1 MTDSHNSGQHKDRE
15 AAAAEVRRM
24 WQPTPSWTQPDPN
37 ADAESAEDTETDALS
52 EDFSSGDTN
61 WSRPVNQPAPWTQP
75 NQPAPAAPTASWAQP
90 AADPAAASWTQ
101 PEEEDDDALSRA
113 ADGLGGAGARAGE
126 DRDGEQGAGGSAFGG
141 SSFSTGGGAGGGLGP
156 DDAGFGQPA
165 GGEPGQ
171 GGQAGQSGRGGLA
184 GQDTQAG
191 QGGLTGDG
199 GQPGQSGPAGQD
211 AQLGQGG
218 LAGQDTQG
226 RLAGQDAQAGQG
238 GLAGQGGQAGSGAAA
253 GAAGQGAQAGQAGAG
268 GQGLSPAAQAF
279 FPQGVPG
286 QQHQQPQNLS
296 YRSDELL
303 QALPLPREAPAER
316 GVRSVLKLRPG
327 SSERSERIARA
338 TAATAFRRPVT
349 IVVANPKGGSG
360 KTPTT
365 LLLAGALGQA
375 RGGGVVAW
383 DNNELRGNMHLRTHD
398 TNSRSTVTDMLQ
410 AMPMLTQPD
419 ARLGDVAA
427 YLRHQVSG
435 QYDVLTSA
443 TTTYAQIEA
452 KDFDQIH
459 RLMSRFYKVLVID
472 TGNNEGSS
480 NWREAMKAADALV
493 IPIKWK
499 SLSCAAA
506 VQMLEELDN
515 QGPEA
520 QRLIRRAVIAVSN
533 GPGDVNKEVEKQL
546 RPYFDSRAAAVVDI
560 PTDMHIAAEGPL
572 DHSALQPATRRAALE
587 LAARVSEQIT
597 KSLNTPR

>member
-37 ADAESAEDTETDALS
+37 DTEPAEEKDEQQPDALS
-52 EDFSSGDTN
+52 QEFPGDS
-61 WSRPVNQPAPWTQP
+61 WSTPATDQPVDQPAPWTQP
-75 NQPAPAAPTASWAQP
+75 QATPPAPSWTQP
-90 AADPAAASWTQ
+90 VAESAAASWTQ
-101 PEEEDDDALSRA
+101 PEEFDEEPVVEPQAPDATEPTAESPEQTP
-113 ADGLGGAGARAGE
+113 AGPN
-126 DRDGEQGAGGSAFGG
+126 SPVFGG
-141 SSFSTGGGAGGGLGP
+141 SSFHGSGSGPEQSTP
-156 DDAGFGQPA
+156 GQPQPGQA
-165 GGEPGQ
+165 GQLGQPGQAGQPGQPGPQRGQ
-171 GGQAGQSGRGGLA
+171 GGQ
-184 GQDTQAG
+184 
-191 QGGLTGDG
+191 
-199 GQPGQSGPAGQD
+199 P
-211 AQLGQGG
+211 
-218 LAGQDTQG
+218 
-226 RLAGQDAQAGQG
+226 
-238 GLAGQGGQAGSGAAA
+238 
-253 GAAGQGAQAGQAGAG
+253 
-268 GQGLSPAAQAF
+268 LSPAAQHF
-279 FPQGVPG
+279 FPQGIPG
-286 QQHQQPQNLS
+286 QQPPQPPQNLS
-296 YRSDELL
+296 FRTDDLI

-316 GVRSVLKLRPG
+316 GVRSMLKLRPG

-365 LLLAGALGQA
+365 LLLSGALGQA

-452 KDFDQIH
+452 NDFDLIH
-459 RLMSRFYKVLVID
+459 RLLSRFYKVLVID

-546 RPYFDSRAAAVVDI
+546 RPYFESRAAAVVDI

-572 DHSALQPATRRAALE
+572 DHSALQPATRRAALD
-587 LAARVSEQIT
+587 LAARVSEQVTIA
-597 KSLNTPR
+597 LNAPR

>member
-24 WQPTPSWTQPDPN
+24 WQPTPSWSQPDPN
-37 ADAESAEDTETDALS
+37 QTSDAEPVEETEEQADALS
-52 EDFSSGDTN
+52 QEFPGDSWSGPAAKPAD
-61 WSRPVNQPAPWTQP
+61 QPAPWTQP
-75 NQPAPAAPTASWAQP
+75 QASAPTPSWTQP
-90 AADPAAASWTQ
+90 AADAGAASWSQ
-101 PEEEDDDALSRA
+101 PEEQDDEAALEAEPA
-113 ADGLGGAGARAGE
+113 ADDTAAPAQE
-126 DRDGEQGAGGSAFGG
+126 PAQQPTQSSPVFGG
-141 SSFSTGGGAGGGLGP
+141 SSFHGS
-156 DDAGFGQPA
+156 GQDQAAQPQSAQFPPA
-165 GGEPGQ
+165 QPPQAAPAPQPGQ
-171 GGQAGQSGRGGLA
+171 GGQ
-184 GQDTQAG
+184 
-191 QGGLTGDG
+191 
-199 GQPGQSGPAGQD
+199 P
-211 AQLGQGG
+211 
-218 LAGQDTQG
+218 
-226 RLAGQDAQAGQG
+226 
-238 GLAGQGGQAGSGAAA
+238 
-253 GAAGQGAQAGQAGAG
+253 
-268 GQGLSPAAQAF
+268 LSPAAQHF

-286 QQHQQPQNLS
+286 QQAQQPQQNLS
-296 YRSDELL
+296 YRADELI

-316 GVRSVLKLRPG
+316 GMRSVLKLRPG

-365 LLLAGALGQA
+365 LMLAGALGQA

-427 YLRHQVSG
+427 YLRHQVAG

-459 RLMSRFYKVLVID
+459 RLLSRFYKVLVID

-546 RPYFDSRAAAVVDI
+546 RPYFESRAAAVVDI
-560 PTDMHIAAEGPL
+560 PTDMHVAAEGPL
-572 DHSALQPATRRAALE
+572 DHSALQPATRRAALD

-597 KSLNTPR
+597 TALNTPR

>member
-24 WQPTPSWTQPDPN
+24 WQPTPSWTQPDDN
-37 ADAESAEDTETDALS
+37 EAVEEKTEDAAEPADALS
-52 EDFSSGDTN
+52 QDFPGDS
-61 WSRPVNQPAPWTQP
+61 WSAKPVDQPAPWTQP
-75 NQPAPAAPTASWAQP
+75 QTTPPAPSWAQP
-90 AADPAAASWTQ
+90 VPDSAASSWSQ
-101 PEEEDDDALSRA
+101 PEADDEEDVVPATDEPQHDAPV
-113 ADGLGGAGARAGE
+113 
-126 DRDGEQGAGGSAFGG
+126 FGG
-141 SSFSTGGGAGGGLGP
+141 SSFQNQDQQPTPPPAQP
-156 DDAGFGQPA
+156 TQAAQPQPGQPQP
-165 GGEPGQ
+165 GQFQQGQ
-171 GGQAGQSGRGGLA
+171 GGQNP
-184 GQDTQAG
+184 
-191 QGGLTGDG
+191 
-199 GQPGQSGPAGQD
+199 GQP
-211 AQLGQGG
+211 
-218 LAGQDTQG
+218 
-226 RLAGQDAQAGQG
+226 
-238 GLAGQGGQAGSGAAA
+238 
-253 GAAGQGAQAGQAGAG
+253 
-268 GQGLSPAAQAF
+268 LSPAAQHF
-279 FPQGVPG
+279 FPQGIPG
-286 QQHQQPQNLS
+286 QQQAPQPPQNLS
-296 YRSDELL
+296 FRTDDLI

-316 GVRSVLKLRPG
+316 GVRSMLKLRPG
-327 SSERSERIARA
+327 TSERSERLARA

-365 LLLAGALGQA
+365 LLLSGALGQA

-427 YLRHQVSG
+427 YLRHQVAG

-459 RLMSRFYKVLVID
+459 RLLSRFYKVLVID

-533 GPGDVNKEVEKQL
+533 GPGDVNKDVEKQL
-546 RPYFDSRAAAVVDI
+546 RPYFESRAAAVIDI

-587 LAARVSEQIT
+587 LAAKVSEQIT
-597 KSLNTPR
+597 TALNTPR

>member
-24 WQPTPSWTQPDPN
+24 WQPTPSWTQPDDN
-37 ADAESAEDTETDALS
+37 EAVEQKTEDTAQPDDQPADALS
-52 EDFSSGDTN
+52 QDFPVDS
-61 WSRPVNQPAPWTQP
+61 WSAKPVDQPAPWTQP
-75 NQPAPAAPTASWAQP
+75 QASQPAP
-90 AADPAAASWTQ
+90 SWTQ
-101 PEEEDDDALSRA
+101 PVPDSAASSWSQPEAEDDEDEPRA
-113 ADGLGGAGARAGE
+113 TE
-126 DRDGEQGAGGSAFGG
+126 DTPVFGG
-141 SSFSTGGGAGGGLGP
+141 SSFQSHEQPATPPTPPTSSAPPAQPQPGA
-156 DDAGFGQPA
+156 FQHGQPS
-165 GGEPGQ
+165 Q
-171 GGQAGQSGRGGLA
+171 GPAPQPQ
-184 GQDTQAG
+184 
-191 QGGLTGDG
+191 
-199 GQPGQSGPAGQD
+199 GQP
-211 AQLGQGG
+211 
-218 LAGQDTQG
+218 
-226 RLAGQDAQAGQG
+226 
-238 GLAGQGGQAGSGAAA
+238 
-253 GAAGQGAQAGQAGAG
+253 
-268 GQGLSPAAQAF
+268 LSPAAQHF
-279 FPQGVPG
+279 FPQGIPG
-286 QQHQQPQNLS
+286 QQAPQQNLS
-296 YRSDELL
+296 FRTDDLI

-327 SSERSERIARA
+327 SQERSERLARA

-365 LLLAGALGQA
+365 LLLSGALGQA

-427 YLRHQVSG
+427 YLRHQVAG

-459 RLMSRFYKVLVID
+459 RLLSRFYKVLVID

-533 GPGDVNKEVEKQL
+533 GPGDVNKDVEKQL
-546 RPYFDSRAAAVVDI
+546 RPYFESRAAAVIDI

-587 LAARVSEQIT
+587 LAAKVSEQIT
-597 KSLNTPR
+597 IALNTPR

>member
-1 MTDSHNSGQHKDRE
+1 
-15 AAAAEVRRM
+15 M

-37 ADAESAEDTETDALS
+37 DAEPADDATTDADEQKPDALS
-52 EDFSSGDTN
+52 QEFPGDT
-61 WSRPVNQPAPWTQP
+61 WSTPASQPVDQPAPWTQP
-75 NQPAPAAPTASWAQP
+75 QQSPPAPSWTQP
-90 AADPAAASWTQ
+90 VADSAAASWTQ
-101 PEEEDDDALSRA
+101 PEEYDEEPAIESQATEETDPAA
-113 ADGLGGAGARAGE
+113 ADTGLPPA
-126 DRDGEQGAGGSAFGG
+126 QGTGPSSPVFGG
-141 SSFSTGGGAGGGLGP
+141 SSFHGSGP
-156 DDAGFGQPA
+156 GQEQGPTAQPA
-165 GGEPGQ
+165 QPPAPQ
-171 GGQAGQSGRGGLA
+171 GGQ
-184 GQDTQAG
+184 
-191 QGGLTGDG
+191 
-199 GQPGQSGPAGQD
+199 P
-211 AQLGQGG
+211 
-218 LAGQDTQG
+218 
-226 RLAGQDAQAGQG
+226 
-238 GLAGQGGQAGSGAAA
+238 
-253 GAAGQGAQAGQAGAG
+253 
-268 GQGLSPAAQAF
+268 LSPAAQHF
-279 FPQGVPG
+279 FPQGIPG
-286 QQHQQPQNLS
+286 QQTPQPPQNLS
-296 YRSDELL
+296 FRTDDLI

-316 GVRSVLKLRPG
+316 GVRSMLKLRPG
-327 SSERSERIARA
+327 STERSERIARA

-365 LLLAGALGQA
+365 LLLSGALGQA

-452 KDFDQIH
+452 KDFDLIH
-459 RLMSRFYKVLVID
+459 RLLSRFYKVLVID

-506 VQMLEELDN
+506 VQMLEELDS

-546 RPYFDSRAAAVVDI
+546 RPYFESRAAAVVDI

-572 DHSALQPATRRAALE
+572 DHSALQPATRRAGLD
-587 LAARVSEQIT
+587 LAARVSEQVTIA
-597 KSLNTPR
+597 LNAPR

>member
-24 WQPTPSWTQPDPN
+24 WQPTPSWTQPDP
-37 ADAESAEDTETDALS
+37 ADAEPVDETTEDTGEHADALS
-52 EDFSSGDTN
+52 QDFSSDS
-61 WSRPVNQPAPWTQP
+61 WSGPATAPADRPVHQPAPWTQP
-75 NQPAPAAPTASWAQP
+75 QQSPPGPSWAQP
-90 AADPAAASWTQ
+90 VPDSAASSWTQ
-101 PEEEDDDALSRA
+101 PEEQDDDLVPDTDTA
-113 ADGLGGAGARAGE
+113 AD
-126 DRDGEQGAGGSAFGG
+126 DGTASSQETGPVFSG
-141 SSFSTGGGAGGGLGP
+141 SSFQAPGQDQAAHPPQFQQHPPQNPQQTPNQAGP
-156 DDAGFGQPA
+156 TQPA
-165 GGEPGQ
+165 QPGQ
-171 GGQAGQSGRGGLA
+171 GGQ
-184 GQDTQAG
+184 
-191 QGGLTGDG
+191 G
-199 GQPGQSGPAGQD
+199 GQP
-211 AQLGQGG
+211 
-218 LAGQDTQG
+218 
-226 RLAGQDAQAGQG
+226 
-238 GLAGQGGQAGSGAAA
+238 
-253 GAAGQGAQAGQAGAG
+253 
-268 GQGLSPAAQAF
+268 LSPAAQHF
-279 FPQGVPG
+279 FPQGIPG
-286 QQHQQPQNLS
+286 QQAQQPQQHLS
-296 YRSDELL
+296 YRSEELL

-316 GVRSVLKLRPG
+316 GVRSMLKLRPG
-327 SSERSERIARA
+327 TSERSERIARA

-427 YLRHQVSG
+427 YLRHQVAG

-452 KDFDQIH
+452 LDFDQIH
-459 RLMSRFYKVLVID
+459 RLLSRFYKVLVID

-533 GPGDVNKEVEKQL
+533 GPG
-546 RPYFDSRAAAVVDI
+546 
-560 PTDMHIAAEGPL
+560 
-572 DHSALQPATRRAALE
+572 
-587 LAARVSEQIT
+587 
-597 KSLNTPR
+597 

>member
-1 MTDSHNSGQHKDRE
+1 VTDSHNSGQHKDRE

-37 ADAESAEDTETDALS
+37 DAEPAEEKDEQQPDALS
-52 EDFSSGDTN
+52 EDYRGDS
-61 WSRPVNQPAPWTQP
+61 WSTPPADQPGPWSQPQATPPAPSWTQP
-75 NQPAPAAPTASWAQP
+75 VAES
-90 AADPAAASWTQ
+90 AAASWTQ
-101 PEEEDDDALSRA
+101 PEEFDEEPVVESQAPGVTEPA
-113 ADGLGGAGARAGE
+113 AESPDQTPAGPN
-126 DRDGEQGAGGSAFGG
+126 SPVFGG
-141 SSFSTGGGAGGGLGP
+141 SSFHGSGSDAGGQP
-156 DDAGFGQPA
+156 QAGQPGQPGQPA
-165 GGEPGQ
+165 PQRGPGGQ
-171 GGQAGQSGRGGLA
+171 GGQ
-184 GQDTQAG
+184 
-191 QGGLTGDG
+191 
-199 GQPGQSGPAGQD
+199 P
-211 AQLGQGG
+211 
-218 LAGQDTQG
+218 
-226 RLAGQDAQAGQG
+226 
-238 GLAGQGGQAGSGAAA
+238 
-253 GAAGQGAQAGQAGAG
+253 
-268 GQGLSPAAQAF
+268 LSPAAQHF
-279 FPQGVPG
+279 FPQGIPG
-286 QQHQQPQNLS
+286 QQAPQPPQNLS
-296 YRSDELL
+296 FRTDDLI

-316 GVRSVLKLRPG
+316 GVRSMLKLRPG
-327 SSERSERIARA
+327 SAERSERIARA

-365 LLLAGALGQA
+365 LLLSGALGQA

-452 KDFDQIH
+452 NDFDLIH
-459 RLMSRFYKVLVID
+459 RLLSRFYKVLVID

-546 RPYFDSRAAAVVDI
+546 RPYFESRAAAVVDI

-587 LAARVSEQIT
+587 LAARVSEQVTIA
-597 KSLNTPR
+597 LNAPR

>member
-24 WQPTPSWTQPDPN
+24 WQPTPSWSQPDPG
-37 ADAESAEDTETDALS
+37 AQAEPEATEPAEENQDALAQEFPGDS
-52 EDFSSGDTN
+52 WSKPSQPGQATPYSNSQPEAGTPSSAGAGSGSGAGAHSAGTAGAHSASTPEPETNPWGSSKASSGEASS
-61 WSRPVNQPAPWTQP
+61 WSIANPGSASGAPTGAPAATPAAAGPPAADPWTQP
-75 NQPAPAAPTASWAQP
+75 AEQPEQQAPQLSPTAQ
-90 AADPAAASWTQ
+90 Q
-101 PEEEDDDALSRA
+101 
-113 ADGLGGAGARAGE
+113 
-126 DRDGEQGAGGSAFGG
+126 
-141 SSFSTGGGAGGGLGP
+141 
-156 DDAGFGQPA
+156 
-165 GGEPGQ
+165 
-171 GGQAGQSGRGGLA
+171 
-184 GQDTQAG
+184 
-191 QGGLTGDG
+191 
-199 GQPGQSGPAGQD
+199 
-211 AQLGQGG
+211 
-218 LAGQDTQG
+218 
-226 RLAGQDAQAGQG
+226 
-238 GLAGQGGQAGSGAAA
+238 
-253 GAAGQGAQAGQAGAG
+253 
-268 GQGLSPAAQAF
+268 F
-279 FPQGVPG
+279 FPQGIPN
-286 QQHQQPQNLS
+286 QHPQQPQREVS
-296 YRSDELL
+296 YRAEELM

-316 GVRSVLKLRPG
+316 GVRSVLRLRPG
-327 SSERSERIARA
+327 SSERVERIARA

-349 IVVANPKGGSG
+349 ITVANPKGGSG

-398 TNSRSTVTDMLQ
+398 TNARSTVTDLLQ

-427 YLRHQVSG
+427 YLRHQVAG

-443 TTTYAQIEA
+443 TTTYSQIEA

-459 RLMSRFYKVLVID
+459 RLLSRFYKVLVID

-480 NWREAMKAADALV
+480 NWREAMKASDALV

-506 VQMLEELDN
+506 VQMLEELDH

-546 RPYFDSRAAAVVDI
+546 RPYFESRAAAVVDI
-560 PTDMHIAAEGPL
+560 PTDPHIAAEGAL
-572 DHSALQPATRRAALE
+572 DHSALQPSTRRAGLE
-587 LAARVSEQIT
+587 LAAKVAEQIT
-597 KSLNTPR
+597 IALNVPR

>member
-37 ADAESAEDTETDALS
+37 AE
-52 EDFSSGDTN
+52 
-61 WSRPVNQPAPWTQP
+61 
-75 NQPAPAAPTASWAQP
+75 P
-90 AADPAAASWTQ
+90 AADPADAVEQTPDALSEEFPGDSWSRPAAQAKPWEQQQTPPSSQPQPSAQPQPPSQSAPSWTQPAAEPTASWTQ
-101 PEEEDDDALSRA
+101 PAAEKPDFEDEVVETEDVTPAPIESPEEPTA
-113 ADGLGGAGARAGE
+113 
-126 DRDGEQGAGGSAFGG
+126 
-141 SSFSTGGGAGGGLGP
+141 
-156 DDAGFGQPA
+156 PA
-165 GGEPGQ
+165 H
-171 GGQAGQSGRGGLA
+171 
-184 GQDTQAG
+184 D
-191 QGGLTGDG
+191 
-199 GQPGQSGPAGQD
+199 SGPAGLPETPVFGGQSFNVSGP
-211 AQLGQGG
+211 AFGQGG
-218 LAGQDTQG
+218 NQG
-226 RLAGQDAQAGQG
+226 HQAPQQHG
-238 GLAGQGGQAGSGAAA
+238 GHAAPA
-253 GAAGQGAQAGQAGAG
+253 PQQGAQP
-268 GQGLSPAAQAF
+268 LSPAAQHF
-279 FPQGVPG
+279 FPQGIPG
-286 QQHQQPQNLS
+286 QNVPQQRDVS
-296 YRSDELL
+296 YRTDELM

-316 GVRSVLKLRPG
+316 GVRSVLRLRPG
-327 SSERSERIARA
+327 TTERTERIARA

-398 TNSRSTVTDMLQ
+398 TNARSTVTDMLQ
-410 AMPMLTQPD
+410 AMAMLTQPD

-427 YLRHQVSG
+427 YLRHQVAG

-459 RLMSRFYKVLVID
+459 RLLSRFYKVLVID

-520 QRLIRRAVIAVSN
+520 QRLIRRAIIAVSN
-533 GPGDVNKEVEKQL
+533 GPGDINREVEKQL
-546 RPYFDSRAAAVVDI
+546 RPYFESRAAAVVDI
-560 PTDMHIAAEGPL
+560 PTDQHIAAEGPL
-572 DHSALQPATRRAALE
+572 DHSALQPATRRAGLE
-587 LAARVSEQIT
+587 LAAKVSEQIT
-597 KSLNTPR
+597 IALNVPR

>member
-37 ADAESAEDTETDALS
+37 SDPAAEAAAAKEESSDELS
-52 EDFSSGDTN
+52 EDFPGDS
-61 WSRPVNQPAPWTQP
+61 WSRPATGQAAPWEKPTPPSEPQTPAADEAASPAPSPSPSWTQP
-75 NQPAPAAPTASWAQP
+75 ATEPTSSWTQP
-90 AADPAAASWTQ
+90 AADKSDDAAADDVADETPAVEQ
-101 PEEEDDDALSRA
+101 PTTPV
-113 ADGLGGAGARAGE
+113 
-126 DRDGEQGAGGSAFGG
+126 FGG
-141 SSFSTGGGAGGGLGP
+141 QSFNVTGPPFGQGPTGGGLGGGHTP
-156 DDAGFGQPA
+156 PAPQQQPSQQQ
-165 GGEPGQ
+165 PSQQ
-171 GGQAGQSGRGGLA
+171 GGQQ
-184 GQDTQAG
+184 
-191 QGGLTGDG
+191 
-199 GQPGQSGPAGQD
+199 
-211 AQLGQGG
+211 
-218 LAGQDTQG
+218 
-226 RLAGQDAQAGQG
+226 
-238 GLAGQGGQAGSGAAA
+238 
-253 GAAGQGAQAGQAGAG
+253 
-268 GQGLSPAAQAF
+268 LSPAAQHF
-279 FPQGVPG
+279 FPQGIPG
-286 QQHQQPQNLS
+286 QNVPQQRDVS
-296 YRSDELL
+296 YRTDELM

-316 GVRSVLKLRPG
+316 GVRSVLRLRPG
-327 SSERSERIARA
+327 TTERTERIARA

-398 TNSRSTVTDMLQ
+398 TNTRSTVTDMLQ
-410 AMPMLTQPD
+410 AMAMLTQPD

-443 TTTYAQIEA
+443 VTTYAQIEA

-459 RLMSRFYKVLVID
+459 RLLSRFYKVLVID

-533 GPGDVNKEVEKQL
+533 GPGDVNREVEKQL
-546 RPYFDSRAAAVVDI
+546 RPYFESRAAAVVDI
-560 PTDMHIAAEGPL
+560 PTDQHIAAEGPL
-572 DHSALQPATRRAALE
+572 DHSALQPATRRAGLE
-587 LAARVSEQIT
+587 LAAKVSEQIT
-597 KSLNTPR
+597 IALNVPR

>member
-24 WQPTPSWTQPDPN
+24 WQPTPSWTQPDP
-37 ADAESAEDTETDALS
+37 ADGEAVEETTGTAEETAKQPDALS
-52 EDFSSGDTN
+52 DDFPGDSWSGPAAKSAQTAQ
-61 WSRPVNQPAPWTQP
+61 PVDQPAPWTQP
-75 NQPAPAAPTASWAQP
+75 QPSTP
-90 AADPAAASWTQ
+90 SWTQ
-101 PEEEDDDALSRA
+101 PVPDSAASSWSQPDPQDETDPEPEAPADDPAPHQDAPVF
-113 ADGLGGAGARAGE
+113 G
-126 DRDGEQGAGGSAFGG
+126 GGSFQ
-141 SSFSTGGGAGGGLGP
+141 TAGQEQTP
-156 DDAGFGQPA
+156 QQFPPAPQSQPQSQPQGQPQT
-165 GGEPGQ
+165 PQQGQ
-171 GGQAGQSGRGGLA
+171 GGQ
-184 GQDTQAG
+184 
-191 QGGLTGDG
+191 
-199 GQPGQSGPAGQD
+199 P
-211 AQLGQGG
+211 
-218 LAGQDTQG
+218 
-226 RLAGQDAQAGQG
+226 
-238 GLAGQGGQAGSGAAA
+238 
-253 GAAGQGAQAGQAGAG
+253 
-268 GQGLSPAAQAF
+268 LSPAAQHF
-279 FPQGVPG
+279 FPQGIPG
-286 QQHQQPQNLS
+286 QQAQQPPQNLS
-296 YRSDELL
+296 FRTDDLI

-316 GVRSVLKLRPG
+316 GVRSMLKLRPG
-327 SSERSERIARA
+327 TTERSERLARA

-349 IVVANPKGGSG
+349 IVIANPKGGSG

-365 LLLAGALGQA
+365 LLLSGALGQA

-452 KDFDQIH
+452 KDFDQVH
-459 RLMSRFYKVLVID
+459 RLLSRFYKVLVID

-533 GPGDVNKEVEKQL
+533 GPGDVNKDVEKQL
-546 RPYFDSRAAAVVDI
+546 RPYFESRAAAVIDI

-587 LAARVSEQIT
+587 LAAKVSEQIT
-597 KSLNTPR
+597 IALNTPR

>member
-1 MTDSHNSGQHKDRE
+1 M
-15 AAAAEVRRM
+15 
-24 WQPTPSWTQPDPN
+24 
-37 ADAESAEDTETDALS
+37 
-52 EDFSSGDTN
+52 
-61 WSRPVNQPAPWTQP
+61 
-75 NQPAPAAPTASWAQP
+75 
-90 AADPAAASWTQ
+90 
-101 PEEEDDDALSRA
+101 
-113 ADGLGGAGARAGE
+113 
-126 DRDGEQGAGGSAFGG
+126 
-141 SSFSTGGGAGGGLGP
+141 
-156 DDAGFGQPA
+156 
-165 GGEPGQ
+165 
-171 GGQAGQSGRGGLA
+171 
-184 GQDTQAG
+184 
-191 QGGLTGDG
+191 
-199 GQPGQSGPAGQD
+199 
-211 AQLGQGG
+211 
-218 LAGQDTQG
+218 
-226 RLAGQDAQAGQG
+226 
-238 GLAGQGGQAGSGAAA
+238 
-253 GAAGQGAQAGQAGAG
+253 
-268 GQGLSPAAQAF
+268 
-279 FPQGVPG
+279 
-286 QQHQQPQNLS
+286 S
-296 YRSDELL
+296 YRTDELI

-316 GVRSVLKLRPG
+316 GIRSALRLRPG
-327 SSERSERIARA
+327 SAERSERIARA

-427 YLRHQVSG
+427 YLRHQVAG

-452 KDFDQIH
+452 RDFDQIH
-459 RLMSRFYKVLVID
+459 RLLSRFYKVLVID

-533 GPGDVNKEVEKQL
+533 GPGDVNKDVEKQL

-560 PTDMHIAAEGPL
+560 PTDTHIAAEGPL
-572 DHSALQPATRRAALE
+572 DHAALQPTTRRAALE
-587 LAARVSEQIT
+587 LAAKVSEQI
-597 KSLNTPR
+597 SIALNNPR

>member
-24 WQPTPSWTQPDPN
+24 WQPTPSWSQPDPN
-37 ADAESAEDTETDALS
+37 DAEAVDDTTEDATEQGDALS
-52 EDFSSGDTN
+52 GDFPGDSWSGPAAQSASPSAD
-61 WSRPVNQPAPWTQP
+61 RPVNQPAPWTQP
-75 NQPAPAAPTASWAQP
+75 QQTPPSPSWAQP
-90 AADPAAASWTQ
+90 VPDSAASSWSQ
-101 PEEEDDDALSRA
+101 PEEQDDDLIAEPQSPE
-113 ADGLGGAGARAGE
+113 AGSGSGSSDNAGSQQ
-126 DRDGEQGAGGSAFGG
+126 DTGSPVFGG
-141 SSFSTGGGAGGGLGP
+141 SSFQAS
-156 DDAGFGQPA
+156 GQDMA
-165 GGEPGQ
+165 AQQQ
-171 GGQAGQSGRGGLA
+171 GGQGSQQQPGQYQTPQ
-184 GQDTQAG
+184 GQQPAQGG
-191 QGGLTGDG
+191 QGAAG
-199 GQPGQSGPAGQD
+199 GQPGQGG
-211 AQLGQGG
+211 GQGG
-218 LAGQDTQG
+218 
-226 RLAGQDAQAGQG
+226 GQG
-238 GLAGQGGQAGSGAAA
+238 NQP
-253 GAAGQGAQAGQAGAG
+253 
-268 GQGLSPAAQAF
+268 LSPAAQHF
-279 FPQGVPG
+279 FPQGIPG
-286 QQHQQPQNLS
+286 QQAQQQQNLS
-296 YRSDELL
+296 YRSEELL

-316 GVRSVLKLRPG
+316 GVRSMLKLRPG
-327 SSERSERIARA
+327 TSERSERIARA

-427 YLRHQVSG
+427 YLRHQVAG

-452 KDFDQIH
+452 LDFDQIH
-459 RLMSRFYKVLVID
+459 RLLSRFYKVLVID

-572 DHSALQPATRRAALE
+572 DHSALQPATRRAALD

-597 KSLNTPR
+597 ISLNTPR

>member
-24 WQPTPSWTQPDPN
+24 WQPTPSWSQPDPGAPPEPEPAEP
-37 ADAESAEDTETDALS
+37 ADDSKDALS
-52 EDFSSGDTN
+52 QEFPGDT
-61 WSRPVNQPAPWTQP
+61 WSAQSQPGQATPYGGHGSQSDPGTAGTPGAHSAGAHSAGSSTAGSAGAHSASTPEKPEANPWGSAKASTPESSSWSTANPGSASGAPTATPAADPWTQP
-75 NQPAPAAPTASWAQP
+75 AEPAEPAAPQ
-90 AADPAAASWTQ
+90 
-101 PEEEDDDALSRA
+101 
-113 ADGLGGAGARAGE
+113 
-126 DRDGEQGAGGSAFGG
+126 
-141 SSFSTGGGAGGGLGP
+141 
-156 DDAGFGQPA
+156 
-165 GGEPGQ
+165 
-171 GGQAGQSGRGGLA
+171 
-184 GQDTQAG
+184 
-191 QGGLTGDG
+191 
-199 GQPGQSGPAGQD
+199 
-211 AQLGQGG
+211 
-218 LAGQDTQG
+218 
-226 RLAGQDAQAGQG
+226 
-238 GLAGQGGQAGSGAAA
+238 
-253 GAAGQGAQAGQAGAG
+253 
-268 GQGLSPAAQAF
+268 LSPTAQQF
-279 FPQGVPG
+279 FPQGIPN
-286 QQHQQPQNLS
+286 QHPQPPQREVS
-296 YRSDELL
+296 YRADELI

-316 GVRSVLKLRPG
+316 GVRSVLRMRPG
-327 SSERSERIARA
+327 SAERAERIARA

-349 IVVANPKGGSG
+349 ITVANPKGGSG

-398 TNSRSTVTDMLQ
+398 TNSRSTVTDLLQ

-427 YLRHQVSG
+427 YLRHQVAG

-443 TTTYAQIEA
+443 TTTYSQIEA

-459 RLMSRFYKVLVID
+459 RLLSRFYKVLVID

-480 NWREAMKAADALV
+480 NWREAMKASDALV

-506 VQMLEELDN
+506 VQMLEELDH

-546 RPYFDSRAAAVVDI
+546 RPYFESRAAAVVDI
-560 PTDMHIAAEGPL
+560 PTDPHIAAEGAL
-572 DHSALQPATRRAALE
+572 DHSALQPATRRAGLE
-587 LAARVSEQIT
+587 LAARVAEQIT
-597 KSLNTPR
+597 IALNVPR

>member
-24 WQPTPSWTQPDPN
+24 WQPTPSWTQPDPAPA
-37 ADAESAEDTETDALS
+37 ADAETADQVEEQESAAEE
-52 EDFSSGDTN
+52 FPGDS
-61 WSRPVNQPAPWTQP
+61 WSRPAAQAAPWNDPKNAPGAQS
-75 NQPAPAAPTASWAQP
+75 PAEGETPSRPGP
-90 AADPAAASWTQ
+90 SWTQ
-101 PEEEDDDALSRA
+101 PAAETSSWSQPRPEPKDFDDEAEEA
-113 ADGLGGAGARAGE
+113 AEPASASGTPGAGGAGTAL
-126 DRDGEQGAGGSAFGG
+126 
-141 SSFSTGGGAGGGLGP
+141 GGGLGSKVP
-156 DDAGFGQPA
+156 ESSEPAAPSAPVFGGASFSGGQASGQPS
-165 GGEPGQ
+165 GGQPSGGQQGGGYNQPGGYSQQ
-171 GGQAGQSGRGGLA
+171 GGQQ
-184 GQDTQAG
+184 
-191 QGGLTGDG
+191 
-199 GQPGQSGPAGQD
+199 
-211 AQLGQGG
+211 
-218 LAGQDTQG
+218 
-226 RLAGQDAQAGQG
+226 
-238 GLAGQGGQAGSGAAA
+238 QGGQ
-253 GAAGQGAQAGQAGAG
+253 
-268 GQGLSPAAQAF
+268 LSPAAQHF
-279 FPQGVPG
+279 FPQGIPG
-286 QQHQQPQNLS
+286 QNVPQQRDVS
-296 YRSDELL
+296 YRTDDLM

-316 GVRSVLKLRPG
+316 GVRSVLRLKPG
-327 SSERSERIARA
+327 TSERSERIARA

-398 TNSRSTVTDMLQ
+398 TNARSTVTDMLQ

-427 YLRHQVSG
+427 YLRHQVAG

-459 RLMSRFYKVLVID
+459 RLLSRFYKVLVID

-546 RPYFDSRAAAVVDI
+546 RPYFESRAAAVVDI
-560 PTDMHIAAEGPL
+560 PTDQHIAAEGPL
-572 DHSALQPATRRAALE
+572 DHSALQPATRRAGLE
-587 LAARVSEQIT
+587 LAAKVSEQI
-597 KSLNTPR
+597 SIALNIPR

>member
-15 AAAAEVRRM
+15 ASAAEVRRM
-24 WQPTPSWTQPDPN
+24 WQPTPSWVQPDPN
-37 ADAESAEDTETDALS
+37 AVPARDPEPVDDPDDHESPADA
-52 EDFSSGDTN
+52 
-61 WSRPVNQPAPWTQP
+61 WSRQATPWAQPQSQTGPSWTQP
-75 NQPAPAAPTASWAQP
+75 AAESTG
-90 AADPAAASWTQ
+90 SWTQ
-101 PEEEDDDALSRA
+101 PETDT
-113 ADGLGGAGARAGE
+113 GYGE
-126 DRDGEQGAGGSAFGG
+126 DRSTTGESGGADEPGADGHATDGQPDGATGSSADGHTASRQPDGPTTSGPAAGGPVFGG
-141 SSFSTGGGAGGGLGP
+141 SSFTGSGHAN
-156 DDAGFGQPA
+156 APA
-165 GGEPGQ
+165 DGRQ
-171 GGQAGQSGRGGLA
+171 GGPQ
-184 GQDTQAG
+184 
-191 QGGLTGDG
+191 
-199 GQPGQSGPAGQD
+199 
-211 AQLGQGG
+211 
-218 LAGQDTQG
+218 
-226 RLAGQDAQAGQG
+226 
-238 GLAGQGGQAGSGAAA
+238 
-253 GAAGQGAQAGQAGAG
+253 
-268 GQGLSPAAQAF
+268 LSPAAQHF
-279 FPQGVPG
+279 FPQGIRG
-286 QQHQQPQNLS
+286 QHAPHERQVS
-296 YRSDELL
+296 YRTDELI

-316 GVRSVLKLRPG
+316 GIRSALRLRPG
-327 SSERSERIARA
+327 SAERSERIARA

-427 YLRHQVSG
+427 YLRHQVAG

-452 KDFDQIH
+452 RDFDQIH
-459 RLMSRFYKVLVID
+459 RLLSRFYKVLVID

-533 GPGDVNKEVEKQL
+533 GPGDVNKDVEKQL

-560 PTDMHIAAEGPL
+560 PTDTHIAAEGPL
-572 DHSALQPATRRAALE
+572 DHAALQPTTRRAALE
-587 LAARVSEQIT
+587 LAAKVSEQI
-597 KSLNTPR
+597 SIALNNPR

>member
-37 ADAESAEDTETDALS
+37 TAPADEPEKPDEQPDALS
-52 EDFSSGDTN
+52 QEFPGDA
-61 WSRPVNQPAPWTQP
+61 WSRPNQPPP
-75 NQPAPAAPTASWAQP
+75 SPSWSQP
-90 AADPAAASWTQ
+90 AAESDTPDETDETEADSADDQSSGPAAGGQ
-101 PEEEDDDALSRA
+101 P
-113 ADGLGGAGARAGE
+113 GG
-126 DRDGEQGAGGSAFGG
+126 QGSDSGTAPQGGPNSPLFGG
-141 SSFSTGGGAGGGLGP
+141 SSFHGSGYGAPENPPAAAGP
-156 DDAGFGQPA
+156 A
-165 GGEPGQ
+165 Q
-171 GGQAGQSGRGGLA
+171 GGQQ
-184 GQDTQAG
+184 
-191 QGGLTGDG
+191 
-199 GQPGQSGPAGQD
+199 
-211 AQLGQGG
+211 
-218 LAGQDTQG
+218 
-226 RLAGQDAQAGQG
+226 
-238 GLAGQGGQAGSGAAA
+238 
-253 GAAGQGAQAGQAGAG
+253 
-268 GQGLSPAAQAF
+268 LSPAAQHF
-279 FPQGVPG
+279 FPQGIPG
-286 QQHQQPQNLS
+286 QNVPQQRDVS
-296 YRSDELL
+296 YRTDELI

-316 GVRSVLKLRPG
+316 GVRSVLRLRPG
-327 SSERSERIARA
+327 SGERLERIARA

-398 TNSRSTVTDMLQ
+398 TNARSTVTDMLQ

-427 YLRHQVSG
+427 YLRHQVAG

-459 RLMSRFYKVLVID
+459 RLLSRFYKVLVID

-546 RPYFDSRAAAVVDI
+546 RSYFESRAAAVVDI
-560 PTDMHIAAEGPL
+560 PTDQHIAAEGPL
-572 DHSALQPATRRAALE
+572 DHSALQPTTRRAALE
-587 LAARVSEQIT
+587 LAAKVSEQIT
-597 KSLNTPR
+597 IALNVPR

>member
-1 MTDSHNSGQHKDRE
+1 
-15 AAAAEVRRM
+15 M
-24 WQPTPSWTQPDPN
+24 WQPTPSWTQPDEP
-37 ADAESAEDTETDALS
+37 ATDEETQTAEETPDALS
-52 EDFSSGDTN
+52 EEFPGDS
-61 WSRPVNQPAPWTQP
+61 WSRPAAQSVPGQPAPWEKQTPAVSPTPEPQP
-75 NQPAPAAPTASWAQP
+75 TPAPAKPSTPSWTQP
-90 AADPAAASWTQ
+90 AAESGASWTQ
-101 PEEEDDDALSRA
+101 PVAEKPDFDDESVDDVKATDEVAPTVHGSHA
-113 ADGLGGAGARAGE
+113 APTADV
-126 DRDGEQGAGGSAFGG
+126 
-141 SSFSTGGGAGGGLGP
+141 
-156 DDAGFGQPA
+156 PA
-165 GGEPGQ
+165 AP
-171 GGQAGQSGRGGLA
+171 AH
-184 GQDTQAG
+184 D
-191 QGGLTGDG
+191 
-199 GQPGQSGPAGQD
+199 SGPAG
-211 AQLGQGG
+211 APEPVPTPVFGGQSFSVSPPPF
-218 LAGQDTQG
+218 GQAAPSTPP
-226 RLAGQDAQAGQG
+226 AQAPQ
-238 GLAGQGGQAGSGAAA
+238 QGGQP
-253 GAAGQGAQAGQAGAG
+253 
-268 GQGLSPAAQAF
+268 LSPAAQHF

-286 QQHQQPQNLS
+286 QNVPQQQREVS
-296 YRSDELL
+296 YRTDELM

-316 GVRSVLKLRPG
+316 GVRSVLRLRPG
-327 SSERSERIARA
+327 TSERSDRIARA

-398 TNSRSTVTDMLQ
+398 TNARSTVTDMLQ
-410 AMPMLTQPD
+410 AMAMLTQPD

-459 RLMSRFYKVLVID
+459 RLLSRFYKVLVID

-520 QRLIRRAVIAVSN
+520 QRLIRRAIIAVSN
-533 GPGDVNKEVEKQL
+533 GPGDINREVEKQL
-546 RPYFDSRAAAVVDI
+546 RPYFESRAAAVVDI
-560 PTDMHIAAEGPL
+560 PTDQHIAAEGAL
-572 DHSALQPATRRAALE
+572 DHSALQPATRRAGLE
-587 LAARVSEQIT
+587 LAARVSEQI
-597 KSLNTPR
+597 SIALNVPR

>member
-24 WQPTPSWTQPDPN
+24 WQPTPSWTQPDDGE
-37 ADAESAEDTETDALS
+37 AVEETAGTEDTGQPDALS
-52 EDFSSGDTN
+52 EDFSGDSWSGPAAKPAD
-61 WSRPVNQPAPWTQP
+61 QPAPWTQP
-75 NQPAPAAPTASWAQP
+75 QQSPPAP
-90 AADPAAASWTQ
+90 SWTQ
-101 PEEEDDDALSRA
+101 PVPDSAASSWSQPEPQDDQ
-113 ADGLGGAGARAGE
+113 ADHAGHAGHTAQEPEHPTTDEPATPQPEAPVFGAGSFP
-126 DRDGEQGAGGSAFGG
+126 GAGQEQ
-141 SSFSTGGGAGGGLGP
+141 P
-156 DDAGFGQPA
+156 GQATPA
-165 GGEPGQ
+165 PQNPQPPQ
-171 GGQAGQSGRGGLA
+171 GGQ
-184 GQDTQAG
+184 
-191 QGGLTGDG
+191 
-199 GQPGQSGPAGQD
+199 P
-211 AQLGQGG
+211 
-218 LAGQDTQG
+218 
-226 RLAGQDAQAGQG
+226 
-238 GLAGQGGQAGSGAAA
+238 
-253 GAAGQGAQAGQAGAG
+253 
-268 GQGLSPAAQAF
+268 LSPAAQHF
-279 FPQGVPG
+279 FPQGIPG
-286 QQHQQPQNLS
+286 QQGQQQPPQNLS
-296 YRSDELL
+296 FRTDDLI

-316 GVRSVLKLRPG
+316 GVRSMLKLRPG
-327 SSERSERIARA
+327 TQERSERLARA

-349 IVVANPKGGSG
+349 IVIANPKGGSG

-365 LLLAGALGQA
+365 LLLSGALGQA

-452 KDFDQIH
+452 KDFDQVH
-459 RLMSRFYKVLVID
+459 RLLSRFYKVLVID

-533 GPGDVNKEVEKQL
+533 GPGDVNKDVEKQL
-546 RPYFDSRAAAVVDI
+546 RPYFESRAAAVIDI

-587 LAARVSEQIT
+587 LAAKVSEQIT
-597 KSLNTPR
+597 IALNTPR

>member
-37 ADAESAEDTETDALS
+37 DAEPVEETTEDAAEQGDALS
-52 EDFSSGDTN
+52 GDFPGDSWSGPAAQSAGPSAD
-61 WSRPVNQPAPWTQP
+61 RPVNQPAPWTQP
-75 NQPAPAAPTASWAQP
+75 QQSPPGPSWAQP
-90 AADPAAASWTQ
+90 VPDSAASSWSQ
-101 PEEEDDDALSRA
+101 PEEQDDDLIHEPQTPEA
-113 ADGLGGAGARAGE
+113 GTGAG
-126 DRDGEQGAGGSAFGG
+126 DGVSDNGGSQQDTGSPVFGG
-141 SSFSTGGGAGGGLGP
+141 SSFQSGQE
-156 DDAGFGQPA
+156 QPA
-165 GGEPGQ
+165 QQQGGQQQGPYQPPQSQQPAQGGQGAPGGQLGNGQ
-171 GGQAGQSGRGGLA
+171 GG
-184 GQDTQAG
+184 
-191 QGGLTGDG
+191 
-199 GQPGQSGPAGQD
+199 GQP
-211 AQLGQGG
+211 
-218 LAGQDTQG
+218 
-226 RLAGQDAQAGQG
+226 
-238 GLAGQGGQAGSGAAA
+238 
-253 GAAGQGAQAGQAGAG
+253 
-268 GQGLSPAAQAF
+268 LSPAAQHF
-279 FPQGVPG
+279 FPQGIPG
-286 QQHQQPQNLS
+286 QQAPQQQQNLS

-316 GVRSVLKLRPG
+316 GVRSMLKLRPG
-327 SSERSERIARA
+327 TSERSERIARA

-427 YLRHQVSG
+427 YLRHQVAG

-452 KDFDQIH
+452 LDFDQIH
-459 RLMSRFYKVLVID
+459 RLLSRFYKVLVID

-572 DHSALQPATRRAALE
+572 DHSALQPATRRAGLD

-597 KSLNTPR
+597 ISLNTPR

>member
-1 MTDSHNSGQHKDRE
+1 
-15 AAAAEVRRM
+15 M
-24 WQPTPSWTQPDPN
+24 WQPTPSWTQPDPQD
-37 ADAESAEDTETDALS
+37 ADADPVDETAEDAAEQPDALS
-52 EDFSSGDTN
+52 QDFPGDSWSGPAQP
-61 WSRPVNQPAPWTQP
+61 SGQPAPWTQP
-75 NQPAPAAPTASWAQP
+75 QQSAPGP
-90 AADPAAASWTQ
+90 SWTQ
-101 PEEEDDDALSRA
+101 PAEPGAASWSQPEPQDDELDPEPA
-113 ADGLGGAGARAGE
+113 APATPATPAASGASGAGDDGESQPASGTPVFGGASF
-126 DRDGEQGAGGSAFGG
+126 QGMPS
-141 SSFSTGGGAGGGLGP
+141 
-156 DDAGFGQPA
+156 Q
-165 GGEPGQ
+165 PGQ
-171 GGQAGQSGRGGLA
+171 QS
-184 GQDTQAG
+184 
-191 QGGLTGDG
+191 
-199 GQPGQSGPAGQD
+199 GQPGQV
-211 AQLGQGG
+211 AQSNP
-218 LAGQDTQG
+218 
-226 RLAGQDAQAGQG
+226 R
-238 GLAGQGGQAGSGAAA
+238 GGQVGP
-253 GAAGQGAQAGQAGAG
+253 G
-268 GQGLSPAAQAF
+268 GQPLSQAAQHF
-279 FPQGVPG
+279 FPQGIPG
-286 QQHQQPQNLS
+286 QQAQQPPQNLS
-296 YRSDELL
+296 FRTDDLI

-316 GVRSVLKLRPG
+316 GVRSMLKLRPG
-327 SSERSERIARA
+327 SAERSERIARA

-365 LLLAGALGQA
+365 LLLSGALGQA

-427 YLRHQVSG
+427 YLRHQVAG

-459 RLMSRFYKVLVID
+459 RLLSRFYKVLVID

-546 RPYFDSRAAAVVDI
+546 RPYFESRAAAVVDI

-597 KSLNTPR
+597 IALNTPR

>member
-1 MTDSHNSGQHKDRE
+1 
-15 AAAAEVRRM
+15 M

-37 ADAESAEDTETDALS
+37 HDGDAEPTEAEQKPDALS
-52 EDFSSGDTN
+52 AEYPADA
-61 WSRPVNQPAPWTQP
+61 WSRPADKPSPWTQP
-75 NQPAPAAPTASWAQP
+75 QSHQSAQPTPSWTQPATESWAQP
-90 AADPAAASWTQ
+90 AAEPVELEEADDSQTDDQETGGAAAQADNATTPTSGQGNAASSPVFGGASFHGSGSGYSTPGSPAA
-101 PEEEDDDALSRA
+101 
-113 ADGLGGAGARAGE
+113 GG
-126 DRDGEQGAGGSAFGG
+126 
-141 SSFSTGGGAGGGLGP
+141 
-156 DDAGFGQPA
+156 PA
-165 GGEPGQ
+165 Q
-171 GGQAGQSGRGGLA
+171 GGQQ
-184 GQDTQAG
+184 
-191 QGGLTGDG
+191 
-199 GQPGQSGPAGQD
+199 
-211 AQLGQGG
+211 
-218 LAGQDTQG
+218 
-226 RLAGQDAQAGQG
+226 
-238 GLAGQGGQAGSGAAA
+238 
-253 GAAGQGAQAGQAGAG
+253 
-268 GQGLSPAAQAF
+268 LSPAAQQF
-279 FPQGVPG
+279 FPQGIPG
-286 QQHQQPQNLS
+286 QHAPQQEHEVS
-296 YRSDELL
+296 YRTDELM

-365 LLLAGALGQA
+365 LLLAGALGLA

-398 TNSRSTVTDMLQ
+398 TNARSTVTDMLQ
-410 AMPMLTQPD
+410 AMQMLTQPD

-427 YLRHQVSG
+427 YLRHQVAG

-459 RLMSRFYKVLVID
+459 RLLSRFYKVLVID

-546 RPYFDSRAAAVVDI
+546 RPYFESRAAAVIDI

-572 DHSALQPATRRAALE
+572 DHSALQPATRRAGLE
-587 LAARVSEQIT
+587 LAAKVSEQI
-597 KSLNTPR
+597 SIALNVPR

>member
-37 ADAESAEDTETDALS
+37 PVPARDPESPDETEEKPDALS
-52 EDFSSGDTN
+52 QEYPGDS
-61 WSRPVNQPAPWTQP
+61 WSRPAQQSAPWAQP
-75 NQPAPAAPTASWAQP
+75 HNPPPASSWAQP
-90 AADPAAASWTQ
+90 AADTDSSWTQ
-101 PEEEDDDALSRA
+101 PEPVEYDESDQAHAGIHSGDDESTSAPAASATDSSTSGTGPGTSAPETSGTDAGEA
-113 ADGLGGAGARAGE
+113 PAAAGPADGGAPV
-126 DRDGEQGAGGSAFGG
+126 FGG
-141 SSFSTGGGAGGGLGP
+141 PSFHGSGHGSPAGGGA
-156 DDAGFGQPA
+156 PA
-165 GGEPGQ
+165 Q
-171 GGQAGQSGRGGLA
+171 GGQQ
-184 GQDTQAG
+184 
-191 QGGLTGDG
+191 
-199 GQPGQSGPAGQD
+199 
-211 AQLGQGG
+211 
-218 LAGQDTQG
+218 
-226 RLAGQDAQAGQG
+226 
-238 GLAGQGGQAGSGAAA
+238 
-253 GAAGQGAQAGQAGAG
+253 
-268 GQGLSPAAQAF
+268 LSPAAQHF
-279 FPQGVPG
+279 FPQGIPG
-286 QQHQQPQNLS
+286 RHPAQQREVS
-296 YRSDELL
+296 YRTDELI

-316 GVRSVLKLRPG
+316 GIRSALRLRPG
-327 SSERSERIARA
+327 SAERLERIARA

-427 YLRHQVSG
+427 YLRHQVAG

-459 RLMSRFYKVLVID
+459 RLLSRFYKVLVID

-546 RPYFDSRAAAVVDI
+546 RPYFESRAAAVVDI
-560 PTDMHIAAEGPL
+560 PTDQHIAAEGPL
-572 DHSALQPATRRAALE
+572 DHSALQPSTRRSALE
-587 LAARVSEQIT
+587 LAAKVSEQIT
-597 KSLNTPR
+597 IALNVPR

>member
-1 MTDSHNSGQHKDRE
+1 
-15 AAAAEVRRM
+15 M

-37 ADAESAEDTETDALS
+37 HEADPEPAETDEKLDALS
-52 EDFSSGDTN
+52 AEYPADA
-61 WSRPVNQPAPWTQP
+61 WSRPADQPAPWTQP
-75 NQPAPAAPTASWAQP
+75 QQPTSSWTQP
-90 AADPAAASWTQ
+90 AAESAASWTQ
-101 PEEEDDDALSRA
+101 PAAEPDELDEA
-113 ADGLGGAGARAGE
+113 ADSQP
-126 DRDGEQGAGGSAFGG
+126 DEQEANSAD
-141 SSFSTGGGAGGGLGP
+141 TGTTP
-156 DDAGFGQPA
+156 
-165 GGEPGQ
+165 
-171 GGQAGQSGRGGLA
+171 S
-184 GQDTQAG
+184 AG
-191 QGGLTGDG
+191 QGGAASAPVFG
-199 GQPGQSGPAGQD
+199 GASFHGSGSGSGSGYSAPSAGAPA
-211 AQLGQGG
+211 
-218 LAGQDTQG
+218 
-226 RLAGQDAQAGQG
+226 
-238 GLAGQGGQAGSGAAA
+238 QGGQ
-253 GAAGQGAQAGQAGAG
+253 Q
-268 GQGLSPAAQAF
+268 LSPAAQHF
-279 FPQGVPG
+279 FPQGIPG
-286 QQHQQPQNLS
+286 QHAPQQQREVS
-296 YRSDELL
+296 YRTDELM

-327 SSERSERIARA
+327 SAERSERIARA

-398 TNSRSTVTDMLQ
+398 TNARSTVTDMLQ
-410 AMPMLTQPD
+410 AMQMLTQPD

-427 YLRHQVSG
+427 YLRHQVAG

-459 RLMSRFYKVLVID
+459 RLLSRFYKVLVID

-546 RPYFDSRAAAVVDI
+546 RPYFESRAAAVIDI

-572 DHSALQPATRRAALE
+572 DHSALQPATRRAGLE
-587 LAARVSEQIT
+587 LAAKVSEQIT
-597 KSLNTPR
+597 IALNVPR

>member
-37 ADAESAEDTETDALS
+37 SEPASEEAAETKDALS
-52 EDFSSGDTN
+52 EDFHSDSWT
-61 WSRPVNQPAPWTQP
+61 RPVGQPAPWEKQP
-75 NQPAPAAPTASWAQP
+75 PSRPQPESPAQTPAAQTPAQPPAAQTPAPPASSWTQP
-90 AADPAAASWTQ
+90 AAESSASWTQ
-101 PEEEDDDALSRA
+101 PPAETPDFEDEAVAATDETEDDTAAVHGSHAAPVDAA
-113 ADGLGGAGARAGE
+113 ADVPATPPHAAG
-126 DRDGEQGAGGSAFGG
+126 
-141 SSFSTGGGAGGGLGP
+141 
-156 DDAGFGQPA
+156 PA
-165 GGEPGQ
+165 GGQPTTPVF
-171 GGQAGQSGRGGLA
+171 GGQSFNV
-184 GQDTQAG
+184 
-191 QGGLTGDG
+191 
-199 GQPGQSGPAGQD
+199 SGPAYGPS
-211 AQLGQGG
+211 
-218 LAGQDTQG
+218 
-226 RLAGQDAQAGQG
+226 QAP
-238 GLAGQGGQAGSGAAA
+238 GQAAPQSG
-253 GAAGQGAQAGQAGAG
+253 QQ
-268 GQGLSPAAQAF
+268 LSPAAQHF
-279 FPQGVPG
+279 FPQGIPG
-286 QQHQQPQNLS
+286 QNIPQQRDVS
-296 YRSDELL
+296 YRTDELM

-316 GVRSVLKLRPG
+316 GVRSVLRLRPG
-327 SSERSERIARA
+327 TSERSERIARA

-398 TNSRSTVTDMLQ
+398 TNARSTVTDMLQ

-459 RLMSRFYKVLVID
+459 RLLSRFYKVLVID

-533 GPGDVNKEVEKQL
+533 GPGDVNREVEKQL
-546 RPYFDSRAAAVVDI
+546 RPYFESRAAAVVDI
-560 PTDMHIAAEGPL
+560 PTDPHIAAEGPL
-572 DHSALQPATRRAALE
+572 DHSALQPSTRRAGLE
-587 LAARVSEQIT
+587 LAAKVSEQI
-597 KSLNTPR
+597 SIALNVPR

>member
-24 WQPTPSWTQPDPN
+24 WQPTPSWTQPDDGEAVEETTGN
-37 ADAESAEDTETDALS
+37 AEDPEYSAQQPDALS
-52 EDFSSGDTN
+52 DDFPGDSWSGPAAK
-61 WSRPVNQPAPWTQP
+61 PVDQPAPWTQP
-75 NQPAPAAPTASWAQP
+75 QQSQPAP
-90 AADPAAASWTQ
+90 SWTQ
-101 PEEEDDDALSRA
+101 PVPDSAASSWSQPEPQDDEADPEPETTTTDEPASPQPDAPVF
-113 ADGLGGAGARAGE
+113 G
-126 DRDGEQGAGGSAFGG
+126 GGSFQN
-141 SSFSTGGGAGGGLGP
+141 AGQEQAP
-156 DDAGFGQPA
+156 QSGQFPPA
-165 GGEPGQ
+165 PQTPQTPQNQQNPQPGQ
-171 GGQAGQSGRGGLA
+171 GS
-184 GQDTQAG
+184 
-191 QGGLTGDG
+191 
-199 GQPGQSGPAGQD
+199 QP
-211 AQLGQGG
+211 
-218 LAGQDTQG
+218 
-226 RLAGQDAQAGQG
+226 
-238 GLAGQGGQAGSGAAA
+238 
-253 GAAGQGAQAGQAGAG
+253 
-268 GQGLSPAAQAF
+268 LSPAAQHF
-279 FPQGVPG
+279 FPQGIPG
-286 QQHQQPQNLS
+286 QQAQQQPPQNLS
-296 YRSDELL
+296 FRTDDLI

-316 GVRSVLKLRPG
+316 GVRSMLKLRPG
-327 SSERSERIARA
+327 TTERSERLARA
-338 TAATAFRRPVT
+338 IAATAFRRPVT
-349 IVVANPKGGSG
+349 IVIANPKGGSG

-365 LLLAGALGQA
+365 LLLSGALGQA

-452 KDFDQIH
+452 KDFDLVH
-459 RLMSRFYKVLVID
+459 RLLSRFYKVLVID

-533 GPGDVNKEVEKQL
+533 GPGDVNRDVEKQL
-546 RPYFDSRAAAVVDI
+546 RPYFESRAAAVIDI

-587 LAARVSEQIT
+587 LAAKVSEQIT
-597 KSLNTPR
+597 IALNTPR